1 MGKELFGTLPD
12 GRDVYAY
19 VLENKNGMK
28 IKVIEYGAILV
39 SVWVPDKKGVLRDV
53 VLGYDTLQEYEK
65 NGSFFGSTIGR
76 SGNRIAGASFFI
88 GDKKVQLTPNEGENN
103 LHSGPEGFEKK
114 LWDSC
119 QKGNSVVFS
128 RLSADGEN
136 GYPGDFQV
144 SVTYTLTE
152 EDEVQIDY
160 QAVCDQDTVANM
172 TNHSYFNLAGQDGG
186 KILGQKVKLCA
197 GCYIPVDEC
206 SIPTGEIADV
216 AGTPMDFREEKEI
229 GSEIESDFVQL
240 RRTGGYDHTYVLDKP
255 LGSYGKMAEAFCRE
269 SGIRMEAYTDCPGV
283 QFYTGNF
290 IEKECGKAGAAYE
303 PRCGY
308 CFESQYYP
316 NAVNEPSFP
325 SPVLKAGETY
335 RSRTGYRF
343 WTEGKQKEKV

>member
-128 RLSADGEN
+128 RLSPDGEN

-255 LGSYGKMAEAFCRE
+255 WAVMEKWQKPSAGSRGSGWKRTQTVRE
-269 SGIRMEAYTDCPGV
+269 CSFIPG
-283 QFYTGNF
+283 TLLR
-290 IEKECGKAGAAYE
+290 KSAARRE
-303 PRCGY
+303 RLM
-308 CFESQYYP
+308 SR
-316 NAVNEPSFP
+316 AADT
-325 SPVLKAGETY
+325 VLSLSIIPM
-335 RSRTGYRF
+335 R
-343 WTEGKQKEKV
+343 